1 MEQPVYEKLVMQT
14 QMNYQNYFEAYARK
28 STPVKLSKKENLPYD
43 EQIKIF
49 AQKIE
54 EADHIIVGSA
64 SGLSA
69 AGGGDFYYENNDS
82 FKKYFGPFAKKYKMA
97 GAFAGMSYPFETR
110 EEFWGYLATFLYTTQ
125 HAEIRSPYK
134 DLQAI
139 LDGKDYFI
147 LTTNQDTQAIK
158 AFPEDKVA
166 EIQGDHRYFQCSER
180 CSDEVYDAVGP
191 VAEMK
196 EAMGDGTKVPTE
208 LIPKCPNCGAE
219 MFPWVRGYGTFL
231 EGTKYHEEYEKI
243 SNDLIFHS
251 DHEKILFLEL
261 GVGRLTPMFIQEPF
275 WALTTSF
282 PGAYDVMVNRDYQF
296 LPEQIEDKGQ
306 AIKAD
311 LGQALHDVRQE
322 LGR

>member
-1 MEQPVYEKLVMQT
+1 MEQSVYEKLVMQT

-28 STPVKLSKKENLPYD
+28 STPVKLTEKEPLPYD

-49 AQKIE
+49 AQKVE
-54 EADHIIVGSA
+54 QAEHIIVGSA

-82 FKKYFGPFAKKYKMA
+82 FKKYFGPFAEKYKMP

-139 LDGKDYFI
+139 LQHKDYFI
-147 LTTNQDTQAIK
+147 VTTNQDTQAIK

-166 EIQGDHRYFQCSER
+166 EIQGDHRYFQCSQR
-180 CSDEVYDAVGP
+180 CTDEVYDAVGP
-191 VAEMK
+191 VAAMK

-208 LIPKCPNCGAE
+208 LIPKCPHCGAE

-231 EGTKYHEEYEKI
+231 EGTKYHEEYNKI
-243 SNDLIFHS
+243 SNDLIQHS
-251 DHEKILFLEL
+251 NHDRLLFLEL

-282 PGAYDVMVNRDYQF
+282 PGAYDIMINRDYQF

-311 LGQALHDVRQE
+311 LSQALHDVRVE